1 MKKINP
7 KDLNDNVF
15 EAIGKEWM
23 LLTAGKSDNF
33 NLMTASWGGIGWLW
47 NKPVAFVFIRPERYT
62 FEFAELNDSFSIS
75 FLGTSKEAR
84 DIHKICGT
92 KSGRDINKVE
102 ASGLILEP
110 TEQGDVIYKQSRITL
125 IGRKLYADFLKPE
138 CFYDSTLRDKWYSS
152 SEEAKKGCSP
162 FGGKIRVQNEV
173 LAGACGGKY
182 HFVSGDFLAK
192 RQKNSPAPHVS

>member
-62 FEFAELNDSFSIS
+62 FEFAELNDSFS
-75 FLGTSKEAR
+75 R
-84 DIHKICGT
+84 
-92 KSGRDINKVE
+92 
-102 ASGLILEP
+102 
-110 TEQGDVIYKQSRITL
+110 
-125 IGRKLYADFLKPE
+125 
-138 CFYDSTLRDKWYSS
+138 
-152 SEEAKKGCSP
+152 
-162 FGGKIRVQNEV
+162 
-173 LAGACGGKY
+173 
-182 HFVSGDFLAK
+182 
-192 RQKNSPAPHVS
+192 

>member
-152 SEEAKKGCSP
+152 SEEAKKLDSGITAG
-162 FGGKIRVQNEV
+162 FHKMYILEIVEGG
-173 LAGACGGKY
+173 
-182 HFVSGDFLAK
+182 SGVI
-192 RQKNSPAPHVS
+192 P